1 VILHGTRPRLIFRI
15 AAILCAALVFPIPN
29 QAIPNP
35 AAPGDKDDNEV
46 KFSSRTDLV
55 LIPVLVTDKSGKHI
69 TGLKQ
74 EDFVVKENGA
84 EQKVASFE
92 EITSD
97 AHRLSRS
104 QNPEEFTNLGSSE
117 LSPKQTTLIVLDFIN
132 TPFISQTFARQELI
146 KYLEQSIDAREP
158 TALYTLT
165 RDGIHVIHDFTSDPQ
180 ILAAALHQVRG
191 DAYQMVDSDE
201 DVEVITGTASPDGSS
216 DDSAGGGSSASSSK
230 WSEGSRGSAQSSV
243 QAETAK
249 LQSMLEDA
257 ELNFQSFQQR
267 LAITYTLDGLQQI
280 AQAVAGIPGRK
291 ALIWASGGFPFSVSD
306 TTMQLA
312 PAGRDTLSDVYPM
325 YEHTWQLLNNA
336 QIALYPVDVNG
347 LQVTTVPSASLGN
360 PGRNF
365 GRHASW
371 RQLDTQGTFEI
382 FASTTGGRAYF
393 NSNDLARGFREA
405 VNDSSQYY
413 IVGYYLDHSKTRPG
427 WRKLA
432 VKVKREHMEVRSRS
446 GFFVTSATVDPEKT
460 RNSDI
465 SSALSSP
472 LDYSSLA
479 LVARWGKIEP
489 AKEPEKRHVIY
500 KLHLSPEARIIHEAD
515 NNHIDLD
522 IVALALAANGKR
534 AGQPVGQKVDI
545 HLTAQKAAAIQRD
558 GLQFTN
564 VLDLAPGNYSVRF
577 VVRDSLS
584 GRTGSVMA
592 PLKVE

>member
-1 VILHGTRPRLIFRI
+1 
-15 AAILCAALVFPIPN
+15 
-29 QAIPNP
+29 
-35 AAPGDKDDNEV
+35 V

-84 EQKVASFE
+84 EQKIASFE

-97 AHRLSRS
+97 VHHLSRP
-104 QNPEEFTNLGSSE
+104 QNPNEFSNLGPSE

-132 TPFISQTFARQELI
+132 TPFAEQAFARQELL
-146 KYLEQSIDAREP
+146 KYLEQSIDGREP

-165 RDGIHVIHDFTSDPQ
+165 RDGIHVIHNFTSDPR

-191 DAYQMVDSDE
+191 DPYQMVDSDE
-201 DVEVITGTASPDGSS
+201 DVEAITGTATATPD
-216 DDSAGGGSSASSSK
+216 DGGNFTGGASSASSSK
-230 WSEGSRGSAQSSV
+230 ESAGSKGSGQARV
-243 QAETAK
+243 QATAAR
-249 LQSMLEDA
+249 LQSILANA

-267 LAITYTLDGLQQI
+267 LAITYTLNGLQQI
-280 AQAVAGIPGRK
+280 AQAVSGIPGRK

-312 PAGRDTLSDVYPM
+312 PAGRDTLSDVMPM
-325 YEHTWQLLNNA
+325 YERTWQLLNNA
-336 QIALYPVDVNG
+336 QIALYPVDVKG
-347 LQVTTVPSASLGN
+347 LEAVNIPSASLGN
-360 PGRNF
+360 PGSNF

-371 RQLDTQGTFEI
+371 RQLDMQGTFEI

-413 IVGYYLDHSKTRPG
+413 IVGYYLDHSKAQPG

-432 VKVKREHMEVRSRS
+432 VKVKLGHTEVRSRS
-446 GFFVTSATVDPEKT
+446 GFFVTSPTVDPEKT
-460 RNSDI
+460 REDDI

-479 LVARWGKIEP
+479 LVARWGRIEP
-489 AKEPEKRHVIY
+489 AKEPDKRYVVY
-500 KLHLSPEARIIHEAD
+500 KVHLSPDARIINEAD
-515 NNHIDLD
+515 NNHIDLE
-522 IVALALAANGKR
+522 IVALALAPNGKR
-534 AGQPVGQKVDI
+534 AGQPVGQKVDM
-545 HLTAQKAAAIQRD
+545 HLTARKAAAIEQD

-564 VLDLAPGNYSVRF
+564 VLDLAPGTYTVRF
-577 VVRDSLS
+577 VVRDSLT
-584 GRTGSVMA
+584 GRTGSVGA

>member
-1 VILHGTRPRLIFRI
+1 
-15 AAILCAALVFPIPN
+15 
-29 QAIPNP
+29 
-35 AAPGDKDDNEV
+35 
-46 KFSSRTDLV
+46 
-55 LIPVLVTDKSGKHI
+55 
-69 TGLKQ
+69 
-74 EDFVVKENGA
+74 
-84 EQKVASFE
+84 
-92 EITSD
+92 
-97 AHRLSRS
+97 
-104 QNPEEFTNLGSSE
+104 
-117 LSPKQTTLIVLDFIN
+117 
-132 TPFISQTFARQELI
+132 
-146 KYLEQSIDAREP
+146 
-158 TALYTLT
+158 
-165 RDGIHVIHDFTSDPQ
+165 
-180 ILAAALHQVRG
+180 
-191 DAYQMVDSDE
+191 
-201 DVEVITGTASPDGSS
+201 
-216 DDSAGGGSSASSSK
+216 
-230 WSEGSRGSAQSSV
+230 V

-500 KLHLSPEARIIHEAD
+500 NLHLSPEARIINEAD

-522 IVALALAANGKR
+522 IVALALAPNGKR

-545 HLTAQKAAAIQRD
+545 HLTAQKAAAIQQD

-584 GRTGSVMA
+584 GRTGSVLA